1 MSDVCFQLWSASK
14 SIPLGAGRDVA
25 RSYITLAFGLLTLN
39 CLRGGIGGG
48 IVPSNVYWNMGPRC
62 PFASI
67 AIGMRSLL
75 LRSKSPMTALPG
87 TGGSALVLLVL
98 LSFSLLKS

>member
-1 MSDVCFQLWSASK
+1 MAGSLQVLGTCGSGDAGQTVR
-14 SIPLGAGRDVA
+14 IPMHQ
-25 RSYITLAFGLLTLN
+25 TLN

-75 LRSKSPMTALPG
+75 LRSKSPMTASPG